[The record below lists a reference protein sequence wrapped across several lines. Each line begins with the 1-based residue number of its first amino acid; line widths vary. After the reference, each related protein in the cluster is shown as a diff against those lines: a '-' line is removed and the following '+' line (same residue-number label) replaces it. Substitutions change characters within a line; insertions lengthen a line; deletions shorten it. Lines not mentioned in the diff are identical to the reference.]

1 MEIQETGKLIVDGG
15 EAHQPDRAYT
25 LGGGAGGIIQII
37 APAGSLAADTLSM
50 SYGQNSGCFVP
61 ATNGHLLVK
70 GKYTALSKLCPRAC
84 GCQLSQWPLLLN

>member
-15 EAHQPDRAYT
+15 KAHQPGIAYT

-37 APAGSLAADTLSM
+37 APTVSLAADTLSM
-50 SYGQNSGCFVP
+50 KYGKKSECHAN